1 MCTLISL
8 LARRGFSVQQPS
20 PFADAISILHT
31 PVCYFFFFNIPS
43 IDTYSCARTHAHAPS
58 PDNFWAHCR
67 FAPLFCS
74 QKGTTLEGLDPQKT
88 LLRRTFTCT
97 SNRPLAGQMRLTLGL
112 FKRVGA
118 VNVRTGTTRHYLN
131 SDTSTSKQASRDS

>member
-1 MCTLISL
+1 MCTLLSL
-8 LARRGFSVQQPS
+8 LARREFSVQQPS

-31 PVCYFFFFNIPS
+31 PVCYFFFLTSPPS
-43 IDTYSCARTHAHAPS
+43 TRTHAHAPS
-58 PDNFWAHCR
+58 PDNFNGHTAVLLLY
-67 FAPLFCS
+67 FVPK
-74 QKGTTLEGLDPQKT
+74 KGTTLEGLDPQKT
-88 LLRRTFTCT
+88 LPRRTSTCT